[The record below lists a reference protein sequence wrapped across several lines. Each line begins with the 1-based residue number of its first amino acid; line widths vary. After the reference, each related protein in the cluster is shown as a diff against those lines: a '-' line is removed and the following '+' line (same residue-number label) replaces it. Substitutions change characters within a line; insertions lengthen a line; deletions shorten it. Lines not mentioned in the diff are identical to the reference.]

1 MRNREQAARAAEAT
15 VHNVPG
21 FCQGQVS
28 IWFDAPVAG
37 DYDGDG
43 AADAEDGW
51 KKEPLKYRHTSKD
64 APRGVP
70 GAALGGSHDN
80 GHRFISLGGGI
91 WRSTD
96 FNGTTNRYERG
107 ICGNGTVDQIC
118 NAMGVV
124 WAGWSETM
132 NGVLIPMPPPPS
144 RGAGVDK
151 ALAEAKT
158 VRKRLNNAA
167 LAAPDGTP
175 RDLALKKA
183 LVLSNHLVD
192 SIKNVPFIT

>member
-15 VHNVPG
+15 VHNVVG

-51 KKEPLKYRHTSKD
+51 KKEPLKYRHTNHD

-70 GAALGGSHDN
+70 GSALGGSHDN
-80 GHRFISLGGGI
+80 GHRFISLGGGL

-96 FNGTTNRYERG
+96 FDGVTKRYHAG
-107 ICGNGTVDQIC
+107 ICGNGTVEQIC
-118 NAMGVV
+118 AAMGVT

-144 RGAGVDK
+144 RGGAVDQ
-151 ALAEAKT
+151 ALEEAKI
-158 VRKRLNNAA
+158 VRNKLHGAA
-167 LAAPDGTP
+167 LRATVQSERHILLTRAVTQASQTVD
-175 RDLALKKA
+175 AIKK
-183 LVLSNHLVD
+183 
-192 SIKNVPFIT
+192 VPFI